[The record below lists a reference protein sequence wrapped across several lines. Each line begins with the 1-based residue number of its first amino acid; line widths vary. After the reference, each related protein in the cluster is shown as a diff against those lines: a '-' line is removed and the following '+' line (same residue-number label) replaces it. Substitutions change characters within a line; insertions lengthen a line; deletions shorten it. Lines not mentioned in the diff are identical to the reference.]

1 MKPKYHFFKNTQ
13 YALEG
18 IKTLLKY
25 EISFRI
31 ELFVMIPCVI
41 FSFFLPISA
50 IEQILLISVL
60 FLILIIEALNSS
72 IEACV
77 DLITD
82 KWHKQAKIAKDCA
95 SAAVFFSIVLALIV
109 WFIVLFQAFWIPI
122 F

>member
-18 IKTLLKY
+18 IKALLKH

-31 ELFVMIPCVI
+31 EFSIIIPCAI
-41 FSFFLPISA
+41 LSFFLPIGVV
-50 IEQILLISVL
+50 EQILLIGVL
-60 FLILIIEALNSS
+60 FLILITEALNSS

-77 DLITD
+77 DLVTT

-95 SAAVFFSIVLALIV
+95 SAAVFFSITLALIV
-109 WFIVLFQAFWIPI
+109 WFVVLLQFLIPT